1 MEQSIQLM
9 AGVCFLVLGLSYML
23 RPKDWIAWVDNL
35 QSKGRRGSLSLGIF
49 VLVLG
54 SFIVAFHPVWQGI
67 PLVLTLLGILAT
79 IKGTMLVLFPGWLP
93 AQLEKGS
100 NNLQLLLKIK
110 ALLTMMLGVALLTLL
125 YKGGL

>member
-9 AGVCFLVLGLSYML
+9 AGICFLVLGISYMM
-23 RPKDWIAWVDNL
+23 RPKDWISWLDNL

-49 VLVLG
+49 ALVFG

-67 PLVLTLLGILAT
+67 PLLLTLLGLLAI
-79 IKGTMLVLFPGWLP
+79 IKGITLVLFPGWLP
-93 AQLEKGS
+93 AQLEKGAL
-100 NNLQLLLKIK
+100 NLELLLKIK
-110 ALLTMMLGVALLTLL
+110 ALLTMMLGAALLSLL